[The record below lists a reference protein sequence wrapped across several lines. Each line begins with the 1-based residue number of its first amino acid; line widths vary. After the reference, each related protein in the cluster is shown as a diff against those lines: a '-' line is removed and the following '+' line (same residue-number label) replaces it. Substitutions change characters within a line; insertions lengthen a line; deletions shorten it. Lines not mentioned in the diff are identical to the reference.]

1 MKISRKQTGF
11 TIVELLIVIVVI
23 AILAAITI
31 VAYNGI
37 QSRAKLSSAQSTAN
51 TVAKKAEAWNALNN
65 SYPTYCQF
73 ATGTTNGTGTATGV
87 GTAGCTAGA
96 TATGS
101 EAKLDDP
108 NLIATSGVTT
118 GNGINTVQ
126 YVPCGTAPHT
136 GARIHFWNYTAASP
150 AITTTVTTPP
160 SLTIGTG
167 C

>member
-1 MKISRKQTGF
+1 M
-11 TIVELLIVIVVI
+11 VI

-37 QSRAKLSSAQSTAN
+37 QNRARLSSAQSTAN
-51 TVAKKAEAWNALNN
+51 TIAKKAEAWNALHNG
-65 SYPTYCQF
+65 YPTYCQF

-96 TATGS
+96 TAAGA
-101 EAKLDDP
+101 EAKLDNP
-108 NLIATSGVTT
+108 NLIAIAGSVTSA
-118 GNGINTVQ
+118 NGIDTVQ
-126 YVPCGTAPHT
+126 YIPCGTT
-136 GARIHFWNYTAASP
+136 GARMHFWNYTAATP
-150 AITTTVTTPP
+150 AITTTATTPP